1 MNLAD
6 KLVYAKIGMCDPNY
20 GADGYMDYPQEGI
33 TYKEA
38 LVLALAGNSAMIVAN
53 QSKGKELNTIKVMVD
68 PDATA
73 NNILLQVDAIIKELE
88 K

>member
-6 KLVYAKIGMCDPNY
+6 KQVNPRLNQAYENRK
-20 GADGYMDYPQEGI
+20 DGGWYIESEDGI

-38 LVLALAGNSAMIVAN
+38 LVLALAGNPALVYEASEATNSAQEIADIYTVNA
-53 QSKGKELNTIKVMVD
+53 KIINTR
-68 PDATA
+68 A
-73 NNILLQVDAIIKELE
+73 DAIIKELE